1 MWKYNSMKIL
11 SKYTY
16 NNDDCISLYYKYIIK
31 LLHSINSDKYI
42 KLIYND
48 NVFAVDNMYTCIY
61 VNLEHTLVKQGG
73 RGVLSDT
80 EDSVIKYDNNNYNIR
95 LCNTECY
102 TNANIIFD
110 YSIPNIINT
119 KTSKYSV
126 YYKSIYVPPIIISV

>member
-1 MWKYNSMKIL
+1 
-11 SKYTY
+11 
-16 NNDDCISLYYKYIIK
+16 
-31 LLHSINSDKYI
+31 
-42 KLIYND
+42 
-48 NVFAVDNMYTCIY
+48 MYTCIY

-126 YYKSIYVPPIIISV
+126 YYKSIYVPHYYFRMILYLHIAIKILLQPF